1 MNLNYNGK
9 YLNLIP

>member
-9 YLNLIP
+9 HLNLIP